1 MISVLSLRTNGL
13 GFRQVFFVE
22 GQELFLGL
30 GQVFLGLGQVFLVT
44 GEVFFWLKDKCF

>member
-1 MISVLSLRTNGL
+1 M
-13 GFRQVFFVE
+13 FFVE

-30 GQVFLGLGQVFLVT
+30 GQVFLGLGQVFLAT